1 VPPCCSWLWAGSW
14 ASLGGWVL
22 IFSRVFKLLGTS
34 HRVKALLVVVLT
46 LSASVVVSSAH
57 SGAVSGRRA
66 AARAALAALGAARHS
81 GAEIVFGLAKPVSAG
96 TVIAEAGPSS
106 PGSGGSAAR
115 SPRRVIARL
124 TRPAWF
130 FYEDLAPFQQYQH
143 PGRVA
148 LVDAHTGRVSVSRV
162 LSWPPVLDGRRPA
175 FMQSISAYDGTRYR
189 VFYRPYTGSGTL
201 VARDLA
207 RVSSSAMHAALDST
221 LAQQVAPLLAS
232 QHACTIRATD
242 TLRGGF
248 YGFAN
253 LSQSRAALY
262 YRFSQLG
269 QLAPGFRSFSY
280 SSAGRTSPMSFVGD
294 QIKASGCRDV
304 AVYLAGAGYAD
315 ATAVN
320 LGMGVGGRK
329 VVHQDLTLSDLRRLA
344 NANPAVTFEFVI
356 DAAHASGF
364 QTLVGLANVL
374 LVATPSAPG
383 GGSFTYLPEARI
395 GGKLVANGTNPLRLL
410 QLTDR
415 LAFGL
420 DNAIGDACE
429 VSQLQSLTKSGKLRS
444 ALAYLLAR
452 GFSRGGAVDFAA
464 NSGVGS
470 PPRVQTHG
478 FTAGT
483 PSCAPVTPVVTARAD
498 SYAAASNAPLSV
510 AAANGVLANDTDSGH
525 FPLSVDR
532 LNGAG
537 GSAPF
542 VGTTAKGAAVTM
554 QANGSFTYDPTAS
567 SALQA
572 LKHGQTATDTFTYR
586 ANDGHGGT
594 ATATVTITVAGPNH
608 PPVANPDTYGAT
620 NAAALTE
627 NAAGGLLANDTDPD
641 GDTLAVDQ
649 LNGAGGT
656 PPFMATTGKGA
667 TVTLNADGSF
677 TYDPT
682 GSSTLQALPRGQT
695 ATDTFTYRANDGHGG
710 TASATVTITVTGVI
724 NHPPVANPDG
734 PYPATNNATVNVSAA
749 AGVLANDSDPDGDA
763 LTIDQVG
770 GVNGTAPLTATSSKG
785 ATVVMQSDGSFS
797 YDPTSSMSLQALPRG
812 QSTTDTFTY
821 EINDG
826 HGGTA
831 TATVTITVTGVINH
845 PPVANPDSYSVDNNV
860 ALNQAAPGV
869 LANDTDPDGDTLTVD
884 QLNGT
889 GGTAPFTATTGKGA
903 TVTLKADGSFTYDPT
918 GSATLQALQRG
929 TTTTDTFTYRV
940 NDGHG
945 GTATATVTITV
956 TGAVDHPPVANPDSY
971 TADNNAVLSPNAGS
985 GVLAN
990 DTDPDGDTLVVDQLN
1005 GAGGTAPFT
1014 ATTGMGA
1021 TVTLRADGSFS
1032 YDPTGST
1039 ALQAI
1044 ARGHTA
1050 TDTFRYRA
1058 NDGHGGTATATV
1070 TITVVG
1076 VINHPPVANPDSYA
1090 VDNNAQLNQDAAA
1103 GVLAN
1108 DTDLDG
1114 DSLTV
1119 DQLNGVGGTPPFT
1132 GTSAMGAAV
1141 TISSDGSFGY
1151 DPTGS
1156 STLQAIPRGQTATDT
1171 FTYEVNDGHGGTAI
1185 GTVTITVTG
1194 AVNHPPVANPDSY
1207 AATNNAVLSPNATS
1221 GVLANDTDPDGDQ
1234 LTVDQLNG
1242 TGGTAPFTATTIQ
1255 GAAVTMNGDGSFSYD
1270 PTGSAALQALP
1281 RGQSVTDSFTYRAN
1295 DGHGGTATAT
1305 VTITVT
1311 GALNHPPV
1319 ANPDSYA
1326 ANNNAVLSPTA
1337 ASGVLANDTD
1347 PDGDTLVVD
1356 QLNGAGGTAP
1366 FTATTNK
1373 GATVTLRADGSFTYD
1388 PTGSTALQ
1396 AIPRGQTATD
1406 SFTYRANDGHG
1417 GTATAMVTITVVG
1430 VINHPPVAN
1439 PDSYAVDNNAVL
1451 TVSPRSSGVLANDT
1465 DLDGDSLSV
1474 DQLNPPTGPSGTAP
1488 FVGTSA
1494 KGAAV
1499 SLNADGT
1506 FSYDPTNAA
1515 QLHPPNLTI
1524 GQSTT
1529 DTFTYD
1535 VNDGH
1540 GGTAIGTVTVTV
1552 TAVDT
1557 PPTANDFTVGTNV
1570 VGNTLIEVGTQPS
1583 PSSEPK
1589 TTDPTNLA
1597 AHSSDPDIPFGD
1609 SLTFSA
1615 PATSSHGGNV
1625 SVTNPSTG
1633 AFTYRPPP
1641 GFTGTDTFTYTA
1653 TDSFGKSDTGQV
1665 TLHVSNMVWYV
1676 QNNAGGAHDGRSGSP
1691 FNTLASAES
1700 ASGSAAGDF
1709 IYVFKG
1715 DGTTS
1720 GQDAGITLKA
1730 NQTLLSEKYGL
1741 VVGGQTLTA
1750 GNPANR
1756 PLIGNSAGDGV
1767 TLASGDTVKGFDI
1780 TGTGSGR
1787 FAIAGGAGDASGTIA
1802 DDILHGASSA
1812 GGLTLNGTSGT
1823 WAISDL
1829 NATGTG
1835 GAAFDATAAGT
1846 VNFTGTNSLTGTG
1859 AGAFKN
1865 AGATT
1870 YSGTIGTTSST
1881 GGAANGI
1888 DVSGASGSLTFNG
1901 GTLSGTTTNGFLA
1914 SGGNANVTYS
1924 GTETNSAGHSVNI
1937 NGRSGGTVDVE
1948 STINDTGTGVTIA
1961 NNTAG
1966 TTTINSATKTI
1977 NTGAN
1982 TAVSISGNTS
1992 QTVNLTGGG
2001 LNVDTT
2007 SGDGLSI
2014 SGGGTVT
2021 ISGGSDTIDTNGS
2034 GTALHISGA
2043 SAGNISSDAAINSSV
2058 TNTGHSVDISGH
2070 TGGTIS
2076 QSGSVKERGTG
2087 LTMTSNSGATINFS
2101 GTIDASTG
2109 ANTAFNATG
2118 GGTVSVTGAS
2128 NTLTTTTGT
2137 ALNVQTT
2144 NIGSSGLTFRS
2155 ISAGTTTGSSG
2166 DGIVLDTTGSSG
2178 GLTVTGNSTGACG
2191 GSVSGT
2197 TPSLSVTAANSADCT
2212 GGVIQHKT
2220 GSDGSTTSGIGIYL
2234 NNTAKV
2240 SLTRMWLHDFDNFGI
2255 FGSGVSGLT
2264 ISNSLFN
2271 GSNGTNQNGSGE
2283 GAVYFF
2289 GLSGS
2294 TSVTNSSFSG
2304 GALDTFHLEN
2314 NGSQVL
2320 NRITFTG
2327 DNFGD
2332 TLNATSASA
2341 LFMQADCTAQLNMT
2355 VGTSVFTAARA
2366 NNVNVSVR
2374 GQSTDD
2380 LVVSNSQFSNSD
2392 PNQVSGA
2399 TNLSVAAGGPSSG
2412 CADNTLNPTLTYNI
2426 HNNTF
2431 RDALGTALSISK
2443 GGVGTGTFGTT
2454 ANPGII
2460 DSNTFGVSSNSASSG
2475 AGGIGSILVGGG
2487 SITNNITNNTIH
2499 GAINGINVGANSSF
2513 AGGGQGYYRAV
2524 IQGNTVDTPNV
2535 GAGNITNGLLA
2546 QFGAVPANPPVTADD
2561 PKACLTLGGSTAALK
2576 NNLDGGRN
2584 GGADLRLRVRFGTLI
2599 GVLGYTGANND
2610 NTAMAN
2616 FLNSQNVFGTAG
2628 AIVTNNATTGSGWT
2642 GTCPT

>member
-1 VPPCCSWLWAGSW
+1 M
-14 ASLGGWVL
+14 
-22 IFSRVFKLLGTS
+22 
-34 HRVKALLVVVLT
+34 VVLT
-46 LSASVVVSSAH
+46 LSASVVASSAH
-57 SGAVSGRRA
+57 SGDVSGRRA

-81 GAEIVFGLAKPVSAG
+81 GAEIVFGLAKPVAAG
-96 TVIAEAGPSS
+96 TVIAEAGPSR
-106 PGSGGSAAR
+106 PASGGPATR
-115 SPRRVIARL
+115 SSRHVIARL

-148 LVDAHTGRVSVSRV
+148 LVDVRTGRVSVSRV
-162 LSWPPVLDGRRPA
+162 LSWPPALDGRRPA
-175 FMQSISAYDGTRYR
+175 FMQSVGAYDGTRYR

-201 VARDLA
+201 VARDFA
-207 RVSSSAMHAALDST
+207 RVSSPAMHAALDST

-232 QHACTIRATD
+232 QHACTIHATD
-242 TLRGGF
+242 TLKGGF
-248 YGFAN
+248 FGFAN

-269 QLAPGFRSFSY
+269 QLAPAFRSFSY
-280 SSAGRTSPMSFVGD
+280 SSSSGGSPTAFIAD
-294 QIKASGCRDV
+294 QIRSAGCRDV
-304 AVYLAGAGYAD
+304 TLYLAGAGYSD

-320 LGMGVGGRK
+320 FGMGVGGRK

-344 NANPAVTFEFVI
+344 NANPGVTFEFVI

-364 QTLVGLANVL
+364 QSLVGLPNVL
-374 LVATPSAPG
+374 LVATPSAAG
-383 GGSFTYLPEARI
+383 GRSFTYLPEARI
-395 GGKLVANGTNPLRLL
+395 GGRLVANDTNPLRLS

-420 DNAIGDACE
+420 DNAIGNACE
-429 VSQLQSLTKSGKLRS
+429 VSQLQSLTKSGQLRS

-452 GFSRGGAVDFAA
+452 GFSAGGAVDFVA
-464 NSGVGS
+464 NSGVGA
-470 PPRVQTHG
+470 PPQVQTRG
-478 FTAGT
+478 FATGT
-483 PSCAPVTPVVTARAD
+483 PSCGSRTPVVTANPD
-498 SYAAASNAPLSV
+498 SYAAGNTAPLSV
-510 AAANGVLANDTDSGH
+510 GAGSGVLANDTDSAH
-525 FPLSVDR
+525 DALTVDR

-537 GSAPF
+537 GAPPLH
-542 VGTTAKGAAVTM
+542 GTSAKGAAVTLS
-554 QANGSFTYDPTAS
+554 ADGSFSYDPTGS
-567 SALQA
+567 STLQA
-572 LKHGQTATDTFTYR
+572 IPRGQSTTDTFTYR

-594 ATATVTITVAGPNH
+594 ATATVTITV
-608 PPVANPDTYGAT
+608 TGA
-620 NAAALTE
+620 
-627 NAAGGLLANDTDPD
+627 
-641 GDTLAVDQ
+641 V
-649 LNGAGGT
+649 
-656 PPFMATTGKGA
+656 
-667 TVTLNADGSF
+667 
-677 TYDPT
+677 
-682 GSSTLQALPRGQT
+682 
-695 ATDTFTYRANDGHGG
+695 
-710 TASATVTITVTGVI
+710 
-724 NHPPVANPDG
+724 
-734 PYPATNNATVNVSAA
+734 
-749 AGVLANDSDPDGDA
+749 
-763 LTIDQVG
+763 
-770 GVNGTAPLTATSSKG
+770 
-785 ATVVMQSDGSFS
+785 
-797 YDPTSSMSLQALPRG
+797 
-812 QSTTDTFTY
+812 
-821 EINDG
+821 
-826 HGGTA
+826 
-831 TATVTITVTGVINH
+831 NH
-845 PPVANPDSYSVDNNV
+845 PPVANPDSYATSNK
-860 ALNQAAPGV
+860 LNQNAAGGV

-884 QLNGT
+884 QLNGVGGAAPLT
-889 GGTAPFTATTGKGA
+889 GTSSKGA
-903 TVTLKADGSFTYDPT
+903 AVTLNADGSFTYDPT
-918 GSATLQALQRG
+918 GSPALQAIPHG
-929 TTTTDTFTYRV
+929 SSTTDTFTYEAS
-940 NDGHG
+940 DGHG

-956 TGAVDHPPVANPDSY
+956 SGANHPPVANPDSY
-971 TADNNAVLSPNAGS
+971 TADNNAVLSQNTAS

-990 DTDPDGDTLVVDQLN
+990 DTDADADKLSVDQLN
-1005 GAGGTAPFT
+1005 GAGGTPPLM
-1014 ATTGMGA
+1014 ATTGKGA
-1021 TVTLRADGSFS
+1021 TVTLNADGSFS
-1032 YDPTGST
+1032 YDPTGSA

-1044 ARGHTA
+1044 PRGQTA

-1090 VDNNAQLNQDAAA
+1090 VDNNTKLTVSLASS

-1108 DTDLDG
+1108 DTDPDG

-1119 DQLNGVGGTPPFT
+1119 DQLNPPTGPSGAAPFV
-1132 GTSAMGAAV
+1132 GTSAKGAAV
-1141 TISSDGSFGY
+1141 SLNADGTFSY
-1151 DPTGS
+1151 APTGS
-1156 STLQAIPRGQTATDT
+1156 ATLQAIPRGETTTDT
-1171 FTYEVNDGHGGTAI
+1171 FTYDANDGHGGTAI

-1194 AVNHPPVANPDSY
+1194 AINHPPVATNDSY
-1207 AATNNAVLSPNATS
+1207 AANNNAALTESAAA
-1221 GVLANDTDPDGDQ
+1221 GVLANDTDLDGDT
-1234 LTVDQLNG
+1234 LSVDQLNG
-1242 TGGTAPFTATTIQ
+1242 AGGTAPFTATTGK
-1255 GAAVTMNGDGSFSYD
+1255 GAAVTLNADGSFKYD
-1270 PTGSAALQALP
+1270 PTGSATLQALP
-1281 RGQSVTDSFTYRAN
+1281 RDTTTSDTFTYRAN

-1311 GALNHPPV
+1311 GIVNHPPV
-1319 ANPDSYA
+1319 ANPDAYT
-1326 ANNNAVLSPTA
+1326 ANNGAVLNQGA

-1347 PDGDTLVVD
+1347 PDADTLAVD
-1356 QLNGAGGTAP
+1356 QLNGTGGTAP
-1366 FTATTNK
+1366 FTATTGK
-1373 GATVTLRADGSFTYD
+1373 GATVTLNADGSFSYD
-1388 PTGSTALQ
+1388 PTGSLTLQ
-1396 AIPRGQTATD
+1396 AIPRGQTTTD
-1406 SFTYRANDGHG
+1406 TFRYRANDGHG
-1417 GTATAMVTITVVG
+1417 GTSTATVTITVVG

-1439 PDSYAVDNNAVL
+1439 PDSYSVDNNVKL
-1451 TVSPRSSGVLANDT
+1451 TVSPASSGVLANDT

-1474 DQLNPPTGPSGTAP
+1474 DQLNPPTGPSGAAP

-1506 FSYDPTNAA
+1506 FSYDPTGAA
-1515 QLHPPNLTI
+1515 QLHPPNLAI
-1524 GQSTT
+1524 GQSTA
-1529 DTFTYD
+1529 DTFTYE

-1540 GGTAIGTVTVTV
+1540 GGTATGTVTVTV

-1557 PPTANDFTVGTNV
+1557 PPTANDFTVATNV

-1583 PSSEPK
+1583 PSTEPK

-1615 PATSSHGGNV
+1615 PATSTNGGNV
-1625 SVTNPSTG
+1625 SVTNASTG
-1633 AFTYRPPP
+1633 AFTYRPPA

-1676 QNNAGGAHDGRSGSP
+1676 QNNASGVHDGRSGSP

-1700 ASGSAAGDF
+1700 ATGSAAGDF

-1715 DGTTS
+1715 DGATT
-1720 GQDAGITLKA
+1720 GQNSGITLKA
-1730 NQTLLSEKYGL
+1730 NQTLLSEKYAL
-1741 VVGGQTLTA
+1741 VVGGQTLAT
-1750 GNPANR
+1750 GTPANR
-1756 PLIGNSAGDGV
+1756 PVIGNSNGDGV
-1767 TLASGDTVKGFDI
+1767 TLAAGDTVKGFDI
-1780 TGTGSGR
+1780 TGTGAGH
-1787 FAIAGGAGDASGTIA
+1787 FAIAGGSGDASGTIA
-1802 DDILHGASSA
+1802 DDVLHGASTA

-1823 WAISDL
+1823 WAVSDL
-1829 NATGTG
+1829 TATGTG

-1846 VNFTGTNSLTGTG
+1846 VNFSGTSSLTGSS
-1859 AGAFKN
+1859 ASAFKN

-1870 YSGTIGTTSST
+1870 YSGTIGTTSAT
-1881 GGAANGI
+1881 GGTANGI

-1901 GTLSGTTTNGFLA
+1901 GTLSATTSNAILA
-1914 SGGNANVTYS
+1914 SGGNANITYS
-1924 GTETNSAGHSVNI
+1924 GTETNSAGHSVNV
-1937 NGRSGGTVDVE
+1937 NGRTGGTIDIE
-1948 STINDTGTGVTIA
+1948 STINDTGTGVSITS
-1961 NNTAG
+1961 NTAG
-1966 TTTINSATKTI
+1966 TTTINSASKTI
-1977 NTGAN
+1977 NTGAG
-1982 TAVSISGNTS
+1982 TAVNISGNTS
-1992 QTVNLTGGG
+1992 QTVNFTGGG

-2014 SGGGTVT
+2014 SGPAAVTV
-2021 ISGGSDTIDTNGS
+2021 SGGSDTIDTNGS
-2034 GTALHISGA
+2034 GTALHISGG
-2043 SAGNISSDAAINSSV
+2043 SSNNISTDATINGSV
-2058 TNTGHSVDISGH
+2058 TNTGHSVNISGH

-2076 QSGSVKERGTG
+2076 QSGSVKDRGTG
-2087 LTMTSNSGATINFS
+2087 LTMTMTSNSGATINFS
-2101 GTIDASTG
+2101 GPIDASTG
-2109 ANTAFNATG
+2109 ASTAFNATG
-2118 GGTVSVTGAS
+2118 GGTVNVTGAS

-2137 ALNVQTT
+2137 ALNVQNT

-2178 GLTVTGNSTGACG
+2178 GLTVTGNSSGACG
-2191 GSVSGT
+2191 GSVSGSA
-2197 TPSLSVTAANSADCT
+2197 PSLAVTAPNSADCT

-2255 FGSGVSGLT
+2255 SGSGVSNLT

-2294 TSVTNSSFSG
+2294 TSVTNSFFSG
-2304 GALDTFHLEN
+2304 GALDSFHLEN
-2314 NGSQVL
+2314 DGSQVL

-2341 LFMQADCTAQLNMT
+2341 LFMQADCTAQLKAT
-2355 VGTSVFTAARA
+2355 VDTSVFTAARS
-2366 NNVNVSVR
+2366 NNLNVSVR
-2374 GQSTDD
+2374 GQSNDD

-2392 PNQVSGA
+2392 ANQVSGGS
-2399 TNLSVAAGGPSSG
+2399 NLAVGAGGPSSG
-2412 CADNTLNPTLTYNI
+2412 CADNTLNPTLAYNI

-2431 RDALGTALSISK
+2431 RDALGTAVSISK

-2499 GAINGINVGANSSF
+2499 GAINGINVGANSSV
-2513 AGGGQGYYRAV
+2513 AGGGQGFYRAV
-2524 IQGNTVDTPNV
+2524 LQGNTVDTPNV

-2546 QFGAVPANPPVTADD
+2546 QFGAVGTDD
-2561 PKACLTLGGSTAALK
+2561 PKVCLTLGGSAAALK

-2610 NTAMAN
+2610 NAAMTS

-2628 AIVTNNATTGSGWT
+2628 AIVTNNAATGSGWT